1 MSKKIKVSYEE
12 LKRLIVSETLLEDE
26 NKRLKERVKTLEG
39 LYKFKCEEA
48 EKLKLQ
54 IEANNKIPL
63 LHLNTPKSNDEEEE
77 LLDE

>member
-1 MSKKIKVSYEE
+1 MPKKIKVSYEE

-48 EKLKLQ
+48 EKLK
-54 IEANNKIPL
+54 EE
-63 LHLNTPKSNDEEEE
+63 LNGWTLVEDEEW
-77 LLDE
+77 LDE

>member
-1 MSKKIKVSYEE
+1 MSEKIKVSYAE

-26 NKRLKERVKTLEG
+26 NKRLKERVETLEG

-48 EKLKLQ
+48 EKLKEELDGWTLV
-54 IEANNKIPL
+54 E
-63 LHLNTPKSNDEEEE
+63 DEEEE